1 MREAITPEMLRE
13 LLRYD
18 PDTGK
23 LFWRKRDPSTFAN
36 ARAAGIW
43 TTRFSEKETFLHLDR
58 GGYLRGDLLKCSL
71 LAHRVAWA
79 IETGSWPR
87 DALDHINGER
97 TDNRFCNL
105 REATRSENARNSRQR
120 AGASRFKGVT
130 WHETSEVWRAR
141 IRLNGTNASL
151 GLFASEIDAAKAYD
165 AAAREH
171 FGAYARPN
179 FPEVRA

>member
-1 MREAITPEMLRE
+1 MTDVVTPEVLRA

-18 PDTGK
+18 RDPGK
-23 LFWRKRDPSTFAN
+23 LYWKKRHPSTFAN
-36 ARAAGIW
+36 ARAAACW
-43 TTRFSEKETFLHLDR
+43 TARFSGEETFVRLGR
-58 GGYLRGDLLKCSL
+58 GGYLTGNLFKRAL

-87 DALDHINGER
+87 GALDHVNGDR

-105 REATRSENARNSRQR
+105 REATRSENARNSRPR
-120 AGASRFKGVT
+120 AGASKFKGVT
-130 WHETSEVWRAR
+130 WHEKSEAWRAR
-141 IRLNGTNASL
+141 IRLNGRNASL
-151 GLFASEIDAAKAYD
+151 GLYPSEVDAAKAYD

-171 FGAYARPN
+171 FGDYARPN